1 MRGATRGDG
10 RRGEDVTVNLRTIKP
25 ISMRMQLAAGET
37 PPPLLE
43 VRGEVY
49 LPLSGFNE
57 LNERLVAEGKKPTPN
72 PRNAAA
78 GSLRQKDSSITAS
91 RPLSIWI
98 HGLGQ
103 REGLPANGHWEA
115 LQWLRE
121 HGFRTNPY
129 AEHHDTVESVAAACR
144 EWEQRRIELDYEIDG
159 IVIKVDSFDQQRR
172 LGALHDRPR
181 WARAFK
187 WAPMTAQTKL
197 NKIHIRVGRTGA
209 LNPWA
214 QLEPVE
220 VGGVT
225 VSQATLHNEEDIN
238 RKDIREGDNV
248 IVQRAG
254 DVIPQVVGPVLPHA
268 KGTKP
273 FKMPKKCPLCGAD
286 IVKPEGEAMHRC
298 PNRACPSRGLESLIN
313 WVQAAA
319 DIEGVGEQSVRRL
332 WDLGLVRSLPDLY
345 RLTKEQLME
354 LEGYGEI
361 SATNAIESI
370 EASKQ
375 VPFHRV
381 LFGLN
386 IPDVGWV
393 TAQNLARHFENV
405 DRLLEASAGGHPGGR
420 GNRAGARGGDRGVVL
435 GRREPRAR
443 RRAAVARSALRDRRR
458 AQAGRRAADRQHVRH
473 HRHAR
478 SVHARRSGRRARSEG
493 RQGRELRVGED
504 DGADRRRGAGE
515 LEADEGA
522 QGRSAAPV
530 RSGPRRATARLGP
543 ARSGPARGGP
553 TSTRADGRSARPRTR
568 SGRSRSR
575 REPTHRPSCP
585 SSPGRGRAP
594 GGLRSRSCSVPLTPA
609 TGSAASSAGRTI
621 GSAQATFSRPPSAL
635 AVSRSSRERPEPSTM
650 RTPAIGTPAVGERL
664 HDHCC
669 ARGARAAV
677 ELVEAELL
685 QQHLRGE
692 VVALAV
698 HEADHRRERGR
709 GDGRE
714 RLRPVVGLSDPDGPG
729 NGDRRP
735 CEGRRETPSP
745 LRAPACA

>member
-1 MRGATRGDG
+1 MASSRAEKRAAELRDVLTFHLYRYHVLDDPEISDAEYDILYDELLRLEEADPKLVTPDSPTQRVGAPPSEKFQKVQHPSPMGSLEKVTTDEAVEKWHQDVVKRLGTSDVAYVTEPKIDGLSINLIYEDGVFVRGATRGDG
-10 RRGEDVTVNLRTIKP
+10 RLGEDVTPNVRTIKA
-25 ISMRMQLAAGET
+25 ISMRMQLAKGET

-78 GSLRQKDSSITAS
+78 GSLRLKDSTITAE
-91 RPLSIWI
+91 RPLSIWV
-98 HGLGQ
+98 HGLGH
-103 REGLPANGHWEA
+103 REGLPANGHWES
-115 LQWLRE
+115 LEWLRA

-129 AEHHDTVESVAAACR
+129 AERHETVESVAAACR
-144 EWEQRRIELDYEIDG
+144 AWEKRRIELDYEIDG

-181 WARAFK
+181 GARAFK
-187 WAPMTAQTKL
+187 WAPMTAETKL

-273 FKMPKKCPLCGAD
+273 FKMPKKCPLCGVD

-332 WDLGLVRSLPDLY
+332 WDLGLVRSLPELY
-345 RLTKEQLME
+345 RLTKEQLLE
-354 LEGYGEI
+354 VEGYGEI
-361 SATNAIESI
+361 SATNAIASI
-370 EASKQ
+370 EASKEIT
-375 VPFHRV
+375 FNRI

-393 TAQNLARHFENV
+393 TAVNLARHFENV
-405 DRLLEASAGGHPGGR
+405 DRLLAAAQEDILEVEGIGPERAEAIAEWFSDEP
-420 GNRAGARGGDRGVVL
+420 NRAVV
-435 GRREPRAR
+435 G
-443 RRAAVARSALRDRRR
+443 
-458 AQAGRRAADRQHVRH
+458 
-473 HRHAR
+473 
-478 SVHARRSGRRARSEG
+478 
-493 RQGRELRVGED
+493 ELRSLGLHFEIGDELKPIEGPLTGNTYVITGTLEAFTRDEAAAALEAKGAKVVNSVSGKTTGLVVGEEP
-504 DGADRRRGAGE
+504 GNSKLTKARKAE
-515 LEADEGA
+515 VPLLSEAD
-522 QGRSAAPV
+522 
-530 RSGPRRATARLGP
+530 
-543 ARSGPARGGP
+543 
-553 TSTRADGRSARPRTR
+553 
-568 SGRSRSR
+568 
-575 REPTHRPSCP
+575 
-585 SSPGRGRAP
+585 
-594 GGLRSRSCSVPLTPA
+594 
-609 TGSAASSAGRTI
+609 
-621 GSAQATFSRPPSAL
+621 
-635 AVSRSSRERPEPSTM
+635 
-650 RTPAIGTPAVGERL
+650 
-664 HDHCC
+664 
-669 ARGARAAV
+669 
-677 ELVEAELL
+677 LVELL
-685 QQHLRGE
+685 Q
-692 VVALAV
+692 
-698 HEADHRRERGR
+698 
-709 GDGRE
+709 
-714 RLRPVVGLSDPDGPG
+714 
-729 NGDRRP
+729 
-735 CEGRRETPSP
+735 T
-745 LRAPACA
+745 